1 MKMMFIGQQTPAVRS
16 NRRSNVVSKAGS
28 KANLKNANAVLA
40 VGDSVKLGS
49 GKLVIKTP
57 L

>member
-1 MKMMFIGQQTPAVRS
+1 MKMMFIGQQTPVVRS

-28 KANLKNANAVLA
+28 KANLKNANSVLA
-40 VGDSVKLGS
+40 VGDSIKLGS
-49 GKLVIKTP
+49 GKLVVKTQ